1 MGKKAD
7 KDDAG
12 VREKFPAETAEKSA
26 QADTGAGESRAGF
39 TRQQL
44 LSSARYRNRR
54 DLVSALLE
62 DGRKY
67 TLKEADQVIDRF
79 MKGKVK

>member
-7 KDDAG
+7 KDAAG
-12 VREKFPAETAEKSA
+12 VKEKIPAETAEKSA
-26 QADTGAGESRAGF
+26 QADADAGESPGGF